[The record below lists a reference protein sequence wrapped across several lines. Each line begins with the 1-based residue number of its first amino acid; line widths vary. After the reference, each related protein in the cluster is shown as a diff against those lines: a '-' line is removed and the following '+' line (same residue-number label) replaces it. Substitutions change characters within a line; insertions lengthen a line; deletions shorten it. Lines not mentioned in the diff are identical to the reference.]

1 MSIVDALLS
10 AFSGLLYHL
19 TDAITKTISLDRQ
32 AGSNPQF
39 LNVLTRPLT
48 HRIIQVECRSFPPMP
63 IHSDDSWTR
72 K

>member
-1 MSIVDALLS
+1 MATVGALLS

-39 LNVLTRPLT
+39 LNVLTKPLT
-48 HRIIQVECRSFPPMP
+48 HRIIQVECRSIRSTR